1 MENIIKKK
9 ISERCELF
17 FTREIK
23 QFIMRKPIK
32 IYKVNKRDGTSYK
45 RTEKTPWPI
54 NEISKRSAKLIC
66 RKLMNNG

>member
-1 MENIIKKK
+1 MESVIKKEF
-9 ISERCELF
+9 SEQCKLF
-17 FTREIK
+17 FNRKIK
-23 QFIMRKPIK
+23 QFIMGKTIK
-32 IYKVNKRDGTSYK
+32 IYKVNKRDGTNYM